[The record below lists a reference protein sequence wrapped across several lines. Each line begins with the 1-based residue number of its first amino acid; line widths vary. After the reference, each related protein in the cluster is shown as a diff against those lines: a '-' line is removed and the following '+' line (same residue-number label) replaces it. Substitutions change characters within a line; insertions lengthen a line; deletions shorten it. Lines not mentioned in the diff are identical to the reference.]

1 MKLLTALIVSMVMA
15 GTAYAKE
22 ETKDVK
28 ANGKTMEVRV
38 PKSAKIDC
46 KVAENKDKTECKKA
60 SKEIPKIEKPKETAP
75 ADAKK
80 GEVKK
85 PATPDTKKTDKK

>member
-1 MKLLTALIVSMVMA
+1 MKLATALLLSVGLAFGSA
-15 GTAYAKE
+15 AYAGEAKKTDG

-28 ANGKTMEVRV
+28 AGGKTLEVRV

-46 KVAENKDKTECKKA
+46 KKEENKEKTECKKQP
-60 SKEIPKIEKPKETAP
+60 KEMPKVDKPKEAAP

-80 GEVKK
+80 K
-85 PATPDTKKTDKK
+85 